1 MSQLDL
7 LKRELSDVQA
17 DARLFA
23 REGMTKHYMAAKHY
37 EATLIKDIEKLEQA
51 PSPSEEIPLFNSN

>member
-17 DARLFA
+17 DMRLFA
-23 REGMTKHYMAAKHY
+23 REGMTKHYMAAKRY
-37 EATLIKDIEKLEQA
+37 EATLLKDIEALEA
-51 PSPSEEIPLFNSN
+51 SPYPSLETHLFDLN